1 MGVMDWFKGIVQ
13 GSKAPATSA
22 PTAAPANEKS
32 AELAGLNFKTAIDA
46 HMKWKVRLESYI
58 NGSSDEDLKV
68 EVICRDDQCPLG
80 KWIYDKGGEQ
90 FGYSETFF
98 DVKVHHAHFHRCA
111 GAVLETAQKGERE
124 AALKLLRGGDYVKT
138 SERVKMLL
146 ARMFIIASEGR
157 AAIDTHIKWK
167 SRLHAY
173 IRGDSTEKFDVDTTS
188 RDDQCTVGQWIH
200 GIGGERFGK
209 SPAFHAVRDHHAHFH
224 RCAGEVLG
232 TVERGDKER
241 ALQML
246 ESGAFADASANVVE
260 SIVVLFEQVTPA
272 T

>member
-13 GSKAPATSA
+13 GGRTPAASV
-22 PTAAPANEKS
+22 PTAGPVSEKS

-58 NGSSDEDLKV
+58 NGTSDEDLKV

-90 FGYSETFF
+90 FGYSETFV
-98 DVKVHHAHFHRCA
+98 DVKSHHAHFHRCA
-111 GAVLETAQKGERE
+111 GAVLETAQNGDKE
-124 AALKLLRGGDYVKT
+124 AALKLLRGGEYVKT

-173 IRGDSTEKFDVDTTS
+173 IKGESTEKFDLDTAS

-200 GIGGERFGK
+200 GIGGKRFGDA
-209 SPAFHAVRDHHAHFH
+209 PAFRAVRDHHAHFH

-232 TVERGDKER
+232 QVQKGDQDR

-246 ESGAFADASANVVE
+246 ESGAFAEASSNVVE
-260 SIVVLFEQVTPA
+260 SIVVLFEQMKPA
-272 T
+272 A

>member
-13 GSKAPATSA
+13 GGSA
-22 PTAAPANEKS
+22 PTASAPKAAPAGEKS
-32 AELAGLNFKTAIDA
+32 AEIAGLNFKTAIDA

-58 NGSSDEDLKV
+58 NGTSDEDLKV

-90 FGYSETFF
+90 FGYSETFV
-98 DVKVHHAHFHRCA
+98 DVKAHHAHFHRCA
-111 GAVLETAQKGERE
+111 GSVLETAQKGDKET
-124 AALKLLRGGDYVKT
+124 ALKLLRGGDYVKT

-157 AAIDTHIKWK
+157 AAVDTHIKWK
-167 SRLHAY
+167 SRLQSYVKGESA
-173 IRGDSTEKFDVDTTS
+173 EMFDVDTVS
-188 RDDQCTVGQWIH
+188 RDDQCAVGQWIH

-209 SPAFHAVRDHHAHFH
+209 SPAFLAVRDHHAHFH

-232 TVERGDKER
+232 QVQKGDKDR

-246 ESGAFADASANVVE
+246 ESGAFAEASSNVVE
-260 SIVVLFEQVTPA
+260 SIVVLFEEMAPST
-272 T
+272 

>member
-1 MGVMDWFKGIVQ
+1 MGVLDWFKSIMHG
-13 GSKAPATSA
+13 GNAPAT
-22 PTAAPANEKS
+22 PEPAAAKRGEKS
-32 AELAGLNFKTAIDA
+32 PELAGLNFKTAIDA

-58 NGSSDEDLKV
+58 NGTSDEDLKV

-98 DVKVHHAHFHRCA
+98 DVKAQHTHFHRCA
-111 GAVLETAQKGERE
+111 GAVLDTAQKGDKE
-124 AALKLLRGGDYVKT
+124 AALKLLRGGDYVRT
-138 SERVKMLL
+138 SERIKMLL

-167 SRLHAY
+167 SRLLAHVK
-173 IRGDSTEKFDVDTTS
+173 GESTEPFDTETAS
-188 RDDQCTVGQWIH
+188 RDDQCAVGHWIH
-200 GIGGERFGK
+200 GIGGERFGDV
-209 SPAFHAVRDHHAHFH
+209 PAFRAVKDHHTYFH

-232 TVERGDKER
+232 QVQQGDKER

-246 ESGAFADASANVVE
+246 ESGAFAEASAKVVE
-260 SIVVLFEQVTPA
+260 SIVVLFEQVEPVS
-272 T
+272 